1 MKISEMEAGLYC
13 TQCRDDTLHRI
24 VYVNKKIQSIKCEGC
39 QRITDMK
46 IDAKKELYKEVYERI
61 STKPLRLKKEY
72 NQDVTKFVSDMPKRV
87 ISKPYRLI
95 KYINKTRKVLNR
107 CKSSSQVK
115 SNKADVSL
123 QCKK

>member
-1 MKISEMEAGLYC
+1 MKISKMEAGLYC
-13 TQCRDDTLHRI
+13 TQCSDETLHRI
-24 VYVNKKIQSIKCEGC
+24 VYVNNKIQSIECEGC

-72 NQDVTKFVSDMPKRV
+72 KQDLNKFVSDMPKRV
-87 ISKPYRLI
+87 ISKPYRFI
-95 KYINKTRKVLNR
+95 KYVNKTRKVLNG

-115 SNKADVSL
+115 SNTTDNS
-123 QCKK
+123 